1 MQQRPPPS
9 PSPRSTDWHAGEWH
23 DRLQDWLDGELSV
36 ADSAAFEA
44 HLAGCRECEQALEA
58 LEKLDLALVEATPP
72 LQLNA
77 AEFDQRLLAQ
87 IDAIDDSK
95 RAEAR
100 RRLELEWHQQM
111 HALSR
116 NWKRTLAFVI
126 PGVVAGIALAFAL
139 LAWLD
144 SSGVTSN
151 LVAQGTA
158 ELGSGS
164 SDMLRIGLTGVI
176 GAALGIAVA
185 PWLARLAD

>member
-1 MQQRPPPS
+1 MHQRSSQSPPTRVHS
-9 PSPRSTDWHAGEWH
+9 EEW
-23 DRLQDWLDGELSV
+23 DGRLQDWLDGELNT

-44 HLAGCRECEQALEA
+44 HLAGCGECQQTLEA
-58 LEKLDLALVEATPP
+58 LEKLDRDLVAATPP
-72 LQLNA
+72 MELDIA
-77 AEFDQRLLAQ
+77 FDQRLFAQ
-87 IDAIDDSK
+87 IDAIDEGK

-100 RRLELEWHQQM
+100 RRLEQEWQQELR
-111 HALSR
+111 ALSR

-126 PGVVAGIALAFAL
+126 PGVIAGIAFAFAV

-151 LVAQGTA
+151 LVAQGSA

-164 SDMLRIGLTGVI
+164 TDLLRVSLTAII
-176 GAALGIAVA
+176 GAALGTAVA